1 MGHSTHFPNVD
12 TLCVRAGCGNGDGE
26 PLVTPLVQSTTF
38 CRDGVES
45 DVTHAYS
52 RVSNPTVAALELTLG
67 KLEDAPPAVCFSS
80 GLAAETALFT
90 AVLSAGAHVV
100 CGQAIYGGTTRLL
113 LDVLSRLG
121 VETTFADATRAA
133 SVRAAMRDDTRLV
146 FVETPANPT
155 LELTDLEAVAA
166 IAHEA
171 GALVA
176 ADNTFMTPVL
186 QQPLECGADVSV
198 YSTTKF
204 IEGHSVAVGG
214 ALVSRDDEL
223 LERLRFVRKSTGG
236 IQTPFNAWLTLQ
248 GLKTLPLRIRRQS
261 DTAAQMARWLRRRE
275 EVSQVY
281 YPSPQFD
288 GHVSLAERQHRGS
301 HGAVVSFVLRDGF
314 QAARSFVQRL
324 RLCRL
329 VEHVGSV
336 ETLITHPASM
346 THADVPPEQRGRVGI
361 SGGLLRLSVGLETPK
376 AIIDDLRR
384 ALAEPPAGSVARI
397 RKGEPLCPDVL

>member
-1 MGHSTHFPNVD
+1 VD
-12 TLCVRAGCGNGDGE
+12 TLCVRAGSRNGDGE
-26 PLVTPLVQSTTF
+26 PLVAPLIQSTTF
-38 CRDGVES
+38 CRSSVES

-90 AVLSAGAHVV
+90 AVLSAGTHVV
-100 CGQAIYGGTTRLL
+100 CGQAVYGGTTRLL

-121 VETTFADATRAA
+121 VETTFVDATQATA
-133 SVRAAMRDDTRLV
+133 VRAAMRDNTRLV
-146 FVETPANPT
+146 FAETPANPT
-155 LELTDLEAVAA
+155 LELTDLAAVAA

-171 GALVA
+171 GALLA

-186 QQPLECGADVSV
+186 QQPLACGAGVSV

-204 IEGHSVAVGG
+204 VEGHSVAVGG

-236 IQTPFNAWLTLQ
+236 IQTPMNAWLTLQ

-261 DTAAQMARWLRRRE
+261 DTAAQVAAWLGGRE
-275 EVSQVY
+275 DVSRVY
-281 YPSPQFD
+281 YPSPVCGAD
-288 GHVSLAERQHRGS
+288 ASLAERQHRGG
-301 HGAVVSFVLRDGF
+301 HGAVVSFELRGGF
-314 QAARSFVQRL
+314 QTARRFVQRL

-346 THADVPPEQRGRVGI
+346 THADVPLEQRRRVGI
-361 SGGLLRLSVGLETPK
+361 GDGLLRLSVGLEESE

-384 ALAEPPAGSVARI
+384 ALAELSAGGAARI
-397 RKGEPLCPDVL
+397 RKGGPLCPDVL